1 MGSALTNTP
10 AFSRR
15 GQGVVDPRVKK
26 YFGNPEVL
34 LGFMRQTRKPVFH
47 KSNLFFRDI
56 QFAVH
61 DYFET
66 VQGKAVTIPEAE
78 QMTREIVELYK
89 VSGVLREVNNQAYRL
104 DGPAWVTPKGGT
116 YAMLTLNG
124 TPLPGE
130 ALEPVIV
137 EPPKVDDAKREE
149 SKIDDARITSFVLP
163 IAPPTNAEPGHLDGR
178 PFKPGER
185 EYQFHRDPQAGT
197 DNEPEPG
204 EQRSNGMTMIP
215 PPAERPKI
223 APPPWM
229 KKN

>member
-1 MGSALTNTP
+1 LK
-10 AFSRR
+10 
-15 GQGVVDPRVKK
+15 VKKEDLVEK

-66 VQGKAVTIPEAE
+66 VQGKKVTMPEAE

-104 DGPAWVTPKGGT
+104 DGPAWATPKGGT

-130 ALEPVIV
+130 TTEPILAEVPIA
-137 EPPKVDDAKREE
+137 PKAEDAKREE
-149 SKIDDARITSFVLP
+149 LKIDDARITSFVFP
-163 IAPPTNAEPGHLDGR
+163 IAPPKNAEPGHLDGR
-178 PFKPGER
+178 PFKPHER
-185 EYQFHRDPQAGT
+185 EYQFVKMQ
-197 DNEPEPG
+197 E
-204 EQRSNGMTMIP
+204 
-215 PPAERPKI
+215 ERTTETTPDEKPKI

>member
-1 MGSALTNTP
+1 MAKDLKQK
-10 AFSRR
+10 AE
-15 GQGVVDPRVKK
+15 K

-66 VQGKAVTIPEAE
+66 VAHKAVTMPEAE
-78 QMTREIVELYK
+78 QMTREIVQLYTK
-89 VSGVLREVNNQAYRL
+89 SGVLREVNNQAYRL
-104 DGPAWVTPKGGT
+104 DGPAWATPKAGT

-130 ALEPVIV
+130 ATEPIIA
-137 EPPKVDDAKREE
+137 EAPKAEEVKREE
-149 SKIDDARITSFVLP
+149 SRIANFAFP
-163 IAPPTNAEPGHLDGR
+163 IAPPKNAEPGHLDGR
-178 PFKPGER
+178 PFLPHER
-185 EYQFHRDPQAGT
+185 EYQVRNPQTASEEKPT
-197 DNEPEPG
+197 EAVSEK
-204 EQRSNGMTMIP
+204 
-215 PPAERPKI
+215 PKI

>member
-1 MGSALTNTP
+1 MKRADLT
-10 AFSRR
+10 
-15 GQGVVDPRVKK
+15 VEK

-66 VQGKAVTIPEAE
+66 VARKPVTMPEAE
-78 QMTREIVELYK
+78 QMAREIVQLYTK
-89 VSGVLREVNNQAYRL
+89 SGVLREVNNQAYRL

-124 TPLPGE
+124 APLPSE
-130 ALEPVIV
+130 AV
-137 EPPKVDDAKREE
+137 EPILAEAPVEPKPEDAKREE
-149 SKIDDARITSFVLP
+149 ARITSFVLP
-163 IAPPTNAEPGHLDGR
+163 IAPPKNAEPGHLDGR
-178 PFKPGER
+178 PFKPHER
-185 EYQFHRDPQAGT
+185 EYQFVKMQ
-197 DNEPEPG
+197 E
-204 EQRSNGMTMIP
+204 
-215 PPAERPKI
+215 ERATETTPSEKPKI

>member
-1 MGSALTNTP
+1 MSLKK
-10 AFSRR
+10 
-15 GQGVVDPRVKK
+15 DLIEK

-61 DYFET
+61 DYFES
-66 VQGKAVTIPEAE
+66 VQGKKVTMPEAE
-78 QMTREIVELYK
+78 QMTREIVQLYTK
-89 VSGVLREVNNQAYRL
+89 SGVLREVNNQAYRL
-104 DGPAWVTPKGGT
+104 DGPAWATPKAGT

-130 ALEPVIV
+130 VV
-137 EPPKVDDAKREE
+137 EPIVAEAPPAPKTEEIKREE
-149 SKIDDARITSFVLP
+149 SRIANFAFP
-163 IAPPTNAEPGHLDGR
+163 IAPPKNAEPGHLDGR
-178 PFKPGER
+178 PFLPHER
-185 EYQFHRDPQAGT
+185 EYQVRNPQTASEEKPT
-197 DNEPEPG
+197 EAVSEK
-204 EQRSNGMTMIP
+204 
-215 PPAERPKI
+215 PKI

>member
-1 MGSALTNTP
+1 MAKKEETIE
-10 AFSRR
+10 
-15 GQGVVDPRVKK
+15 K

-66 VQGKAVTIPEAE
+66 VQGKKVTMPEAE
-78 QMTREIVELYK
+78 QMTREIVQLYTK
-89 VSGVLREVNNQAYRL
+89 SGVLREVNNQAYRL
-104 DGPAWVTPKGGT
+104 DGPAWATPKGGT

-130 ALEPVIV
+130 ATEPILAEAPSAPIAEEAKLE
-137 EPPKVDDAKREE
+137 EARR
-149 SKIDDARITSFVLP
+149 DDARITSFELP
-163 IAPPTNAEPGHLDGR
+163 IAPPKNAEPGHLDGR
-178 PFKPGER
+178 PFLPHER
-185 EYQFHRDPQAGT
+185 EYQHVH
-197 DNEPEPG
+197 
-204 EQRSNGMTMIP
+204 
-215 PPAERPKI
+215 PKTEAKPI

>member
-1 MGSALTNTP
+1 MKKEGL
-10 AFSRR
+10 
-15 GQGVVDPRVKK
+15 VEK

-47 KSNLFFRDI
+47 KSNVFFRDI

-66 VQGKAVTIPEAE
+66 VALKPITMPEAE

-104 DGPAWVTPKGGT
+104 DGPAWATPKGGT

-130 ALEPVIV
+130 AV
-137 EPPKVDDAKREE
+137 EPILAEAPKAEDVKREE

-163 IAPPTNAEPGHLDGR
+163 IAPPKNAEPGHLDGR
-178 PFKPGER
+178 PFLPHER
-185 EYQFHRDPQAGT
+185 EYQLRNPQAAT
-197 DNEPEPG
+197 EKKPTEAAS
-204 EQRSNGMTMIP
+204 EK
-215 PPAERPKI
+215 PKI

>member
-1 MGSALTNTP
+1 
-10 AFSRR
+10 
-15 GQGVVDPRVKK
+15 
-26 YFGNPEVL
+26 
-34 LGFMRQTRKPVFH
+34 MRQTRKPVFH

-66 VQGKAVTIPEAE
+66 VARKPVTMPEAE

-104 DGPAWVTPKGGT
+104 DGPAWATPKGGT

-130 ALEPVIV
+130 AV
-137 EPPKVDDAKREE
+137 EPILAEAPKAEDAKREE
-149 SKIDDARITSFVLP
+149 LKIDDARITSFVFP
-163 IAPPTNAEPGHLDGR
+163 IAPPKNAEPGHLDGR
-178 PFKPGER
+178 PFLPHER
-185 EYQFHRDPQAGT
+185 EYRPPVEPQTEAK
-197 DNEPEPG
+197 PV
-204 EQRSNGMTMIP
+204 
-215 PPAERPKI
+215 